1 MEVWEHLILGFEGG
15 VFLLR
20 EFSAS
25 PSSISYWHYLP
36 PEGHMSAPWGQRF
49 ASVLFTVAVSESR
62 AIPDTEWQL
71 SIYLL
76 KEWLLQQSSSTL
88 SCIWCRKWVRA
99 IPSHIFQLQWA
110 WRCSNSMVAY
120 GEIVFLVW
128 RNVGLFKFKPRLNTV
143 KSLRIIFLRRWLE
156 CDSFCPWRKWMFILR
171 RKRKERERRR
181 RGEERESERWKG
193 EETDK
198 RGEYVTQWTNAI

>member
-1 MEVWEHLILGFEGG
+1 
-15 VFLLR
+15 
-20 EFSAS
+20 
-25 PSSISYWHYLP
+25 
-36 PEGHMSAPWGQRF
+36 MSAPWGQRF

-76 KEWLLQQSSSTL
+76 KEWLLQQSSPTL

-110 WRCSNSMVAY
+110 WWCSNSMAAY

-171 RKRKERERRR
+171 RKSKERERRR
-181 RGEERESERWKG
+181 SGKERVKDEREKRQIWVENMWLNEQMQSKNRKFKG
-193 EETDK
+193 SRPMLKTF
-198 RGEYVTQWTNAI
+198 VQ